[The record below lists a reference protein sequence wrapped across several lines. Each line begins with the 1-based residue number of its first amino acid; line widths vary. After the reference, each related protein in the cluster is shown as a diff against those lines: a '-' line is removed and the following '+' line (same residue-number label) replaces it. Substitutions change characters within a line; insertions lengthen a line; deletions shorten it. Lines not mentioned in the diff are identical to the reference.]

1 MESRADAVNIRE
13 RVQAIGK
20 EMLAGDP
27 TPSEARNNEIILS
40 GLLAHINKAATAS
53 EVAYKK
59 KFAELRRTCDSA
71 ATAKIEA
78 EATQEYEEFL
88 EAEATSDS
96 AKHMLRTLGNF
107 TRSLS
112 EELRLQR

>member
-1 MESRADAVNIRE
+1 MNIRE

-71 ATAKIEA
+71 ATAKIE
-78 EATQEYEEFL
+78 EAANISGSYWL
-88 EAEATSDS
+88 WLAGAPAVAAATSS
-96 AKHMLRTLGNF
+96 TGWSSWLR
-107 TRSLS
+107 RI
-112 EELRLQR
+112 Q